1 MGIFAVLLALVPGFL
16 TGFSDLLLSIMTL
29 FTGGAV

>member
-16 TGFSDLLLSIMTL
+16 SGISALLLQIIGA
-29 FTGGAV
+29 FTGGGQ